1 MYDDYVLKFKNAIEN
16 DLNTSLMI
24 TNTYDIL
31 KENTSDNTKI
41 AVIKEYEK
49 VLSLDLFK
57 EEKVDVDDEII
68 KKIEERTKA
77 KQEKNY
83 ALAEEIRKELE
94 EKGIRL
100 IDTKEGTKFERI

>member
-1 MYDDYVLKFKNAIEN
+1 
-16 DLNTSLMI
+16 MI

-31 KENTSDNTKI
+31 KENTSDITKI
-41 AVIKEYEK
+41 KVIKEYEK

-57 EEKVDVDDEII
+57 EEKVDVDQKILD
-68 KKIEERTKA
+68 KIEERTKA

-83 ALAEEIRKELE
+83 ALADEIRKELE